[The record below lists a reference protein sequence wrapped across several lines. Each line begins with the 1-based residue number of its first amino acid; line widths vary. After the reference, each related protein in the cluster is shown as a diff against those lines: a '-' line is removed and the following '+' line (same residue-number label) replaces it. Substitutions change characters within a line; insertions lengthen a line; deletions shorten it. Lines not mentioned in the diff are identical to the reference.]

1 MTLSS
6 SQLRRAAALQEKIE
20 GLQDELA
27 QLLGGSSSK
36 GSKASKSYAASESSV
51 GEKPAKKKR
60 VMSAAAR
67 KKIADAQRKRWAKQK
82 AAAPAADKKT
92 K

>member
-20 GLQDELA
+20 GFQQELA
-27 QLLGGSSSK
+27 QLLGGSS
-36 GSKASKSYAASESSV
+36 KSSAASTTA
-51 GEKPAKKKR
+51 GEKPVKKKR
-60 VMSAAAR
+60 VMSASAR
-67 KKIADAQRKRWAKQK
+67 KKIADDQRKRWAKQK
-82 AAAPAADKKT
+82 GETPAAEKKA

>member
-1 MTLSS
+1 MILSS

-20 GLQDELA
+20 GLQQELA
-27 QLLGGSSSK
+27 HLLAGSS
-36 GSKASKSYAASESSV
+36 KSSAASTPA

-60 VMSAAAR
+60 IMSAAAR

-82 AAAPAADKKT
+82 GEPPAAEKKA

>member
-20 GLQDELA
+20 GFQQELA
-27 QLLGGSSSK
+27 QLLGGSS
-36 GSKASKSYAASESSV
+36 KSSAASTTA
-51 GEKPAKKKR
+51 GEKPVKKKR
-60 VMSAAAR
+60 VMSASAR

-82 AAAPAADKKT
+82 GETPAAEKKA

>member
-1 MTLSS
+1 MSLSS

-27 QLLGGSSSK
+27 QLLGGSSPK
-36 GSKASKSYAASESSV
+36 ASKASKASESSV

-82 AAAPAADKKT
+82 GETAPAEKKG

>member
-6 SQLRRAAALQEKIE
+6 SQLRRAAVLQEKIE
-20 GLQDELA
+20 GLQQELT
-27 QLLGGSSSK
+27 QLLGGSSKS
-36 GSKASKSYAASESSV
+36 SSASLPT
-51 GEKPAKKKR
+51 GEKPARKKR
-60 VMSAAAR
+60 IMSAAAR

-82 AAAPAADKKT
+82 GETPAAEKKA

>member
-1 MTLSS
+1 MSLSS

-20 GLQDELA
+20 GLQNELA
-27 QLLGGSSSK
+27 QLLGGSAKSS
-36 GSKASKSYAASESSV
+36 SASSSAT
-51 GEKPAKKKR
+51 EKPAKKKR

-82 AAAPAADKKT
+82 GEAPAEKKG

>member
-20 GLQDELA
+20 ALQEELN
-27 QLLGGSSSK
+27 QMLGSSPGTKS
-36 GSKASKSYAASESSV
+36 SAKAAAAD
-51 GEKPAKKKR
+51 KPAKKKR

-82 AAAPAADKKT
+82 SAAPVAAEKKA

>member
-20 GLQDELA
+20 GFQQELA
-27 QLLGGSSSK
+27 QLLGGSS
-36 GSKASKSYAASESSV
+36 KSSAASIPA

-82 AAAPAADKKT
+82 GETPAAAEKKA

>member
-20 GLQDELA
+20 GFQQELA
-27 QLLGGSSSK
+27 QLLGSSSK
-36 GSKASKSYAASESSV
+36 SFAAATPA
-51 GEKPAKKKR
+51 GEKPSKKKR

-82 AAAPAADKKT
+82 GETLAAEKKA

>member
-20 GLQDELA
+20 AMQDELA
-27 QLLGGSSSK
+27 QLLGGS
-36 GSKASKSYAASESSV
+36 ASAAPSV
-51 GEKPAKKKR
+51 EGKPGKKKR

-82 AAAPAADKKT
+82 SAAPAADKKA

>member
-20 GLQDELA
+20 GFQQELA
-27 QLLGGSSSK
+27 QLLGGSAKSS
-36 GSKASKSYAASESSV
+36 AAATPA

-82 AAAPAADKKT
+82 GETPAAEKKA

>member
-1 MTLSS
+1 MNLSS
-6 SQLRRAAALQEKIE
+6 TQLRRAAAIQEKIE
-20 GLQDELA
+20 ALESELA
-27 QLLGGSSSK
+27 QLLGGNSSKSSSK
-36 GSKASKSYAASESSV
+36 SSASSDT
-51 GEKPAKKKR
+51 EKPAKKKR

-82 AAAPAADKKT
+82 GEAPAAEKKG

>member
-1 MTLSS
+1 MILSS

-20 GLQDELA
+20 GLQQELA
-27 QLLGGSSSK
+27 QLLGGSS
-36 GSKASKSYAASESSV
+36 KSAPVE
-51 GEKPAKKKR
+51 GKPAKKKR

-82 AAAPAADKKT
+82 SAASAAPEKKA

>member
-6 SQLRRAAALQEKIE
+6 SQLRRAANLQEKIE
-20 GLQDELA
+20 VLQQELA
-27 QLLGGSSSK
+27 QLLGGSAKSS
-36 GSKASKSYAASESSV
+36 ASSAATA
-51 GEKPAKKKR
+51 EKPAKKKR

-82 AAAPAADKKT
+82 SAAAPVADKKA

>member
-1 MTLSS
+1 MILSS

-20 GLQDELA
+20 GFQQELA
-27 QLLGGSSSK
+27 QLLGGSS
-36 GSKASKSYAASESSV
+36 KSSAASIPA

-82 AAAPAADKKT
+82 GETPAAEKKT

>member
-1 MTLSS
+1 MILSS
-6 SQLRRAAALQEKIE
+6 SQLRRAATLQEKIE
-20 GLQDELA
+20 DLQQELA
-27 QLLGGSSSK
+27 QLLSGS
-36 GSKASKSYAASESSV
+36 SKASSSSTPSSKA
-51 GEKPAKKKR
+51 EKPAKKKR

-82 AAAPAADKKT
+82 GETPAPEKKA

>member
-1 MTLSS
+1 MILSS

-20 GLQDELA
+20 GLQQELA
-27 QLLGGSSSK
+27 HLLDGSS
-36 GSKASKSYAASESSV
+36 KSSAASTTA

-60 VMSAAAR
+60 IMSAAAR

-82 AAAPAADKKT
+82 GETPAAAEKKA

>member
-6 SQLRRAAALQEKIE
+6 SQLRRAAVLQEKIE
-20 GLQDELA
+20 GLQQELT
-27 QLLGGSSSK
+27 QLLGGSS
-36 GSKASKSYAASESSV
+36 KSSSSSLPT
-51 GEKPAKKKR
+51 GEKPARKKR
-60 VMSAAAR
+60 IMSAAAR

-82 AAAPAADKKT
+82 GETPAAEKKA

>member
-1 MTLSS
+1 MSLSS

-20 GLQDELA
+20 VLQVELS
-27 QLLGGSSSK
+27 QLLGGSSS
-36 GSKASKSYAASESSV
+36 AAPAAE
-51 GEKPAKKKR
+51 GKPGKKKR

-82 AAAPAADKKT
+82 SAAPAAEKKA

>member
-1 MTLSS
+1 MSLSS
-6 SQLRRAAALQEKIE
+6 SQLRRAATLQEKIE
-20 GLQDELA
+20 DLQQELA
-27 QLLGGSSSK
+27 QLLGGSSTAPAK
-36 GSKASKSYAASESSV
+36 

-60 VMSAAAR
+60 IMSAAAR

-82 AAAPAADKKT
+82 SAAPAAEKKA

>member
-27 QLLGGSSSK
+27 QLLGGSSAK
-36 GSKASKSYAASESSV
+36 ASKASKSSAASESSV

-82 AAAPAADKKT
+82 GETAAADKKA

>member
-6 SQLRRAAALQEKIE
+6 SQLRRAANLQEKIE
-20 GLQDELA
+20 VLQDELA
-27 QLLGGSSSK
+27 QLLGGS
-36 GSKASKSYAASESSV
+36 ASKSSKSSKSYSSSEFSV

-82 AAAPAADKKT
+82 GEAPPSDKKG

>member
-20 GLQDELA
+20 AMQSELA
-27 QLLGGSSSK
+27 QLLGGSVS
-36 GSKASKSYAASESSV
+36 AAPAAE
-51 GEKPAKKKR
+51 GKPGKKKR

-82 AAAPAADKKT
+82 SAAPAADKKA

>member
-1 MTLSS
+1 MSLSS
-6 SQLRRAAALQEKIE
+6 SNLRRAAALQEKIE
-20 GLQDELA
+20 AMQDELA
-27 QLLGGSSSK
+27 QLLGGS
-36 GSKASKSYAASESSV
+36 ASAAPSV
-51 GEKPAKKKR
+51 EGKPGKKKR

-82 AAAPAADKKT
+82 SGVPAADKKA

>member
-1 MTLSS
+1 MILSS
-6 SQLRRAAALQEKIE
+6 SQLRRAANLQEKIE

-27 QLLGGSSSK
+27 QLLSGSSA
-36 GSKASKSYAASESSV
+36 KASKSAKSSAASESSA

-82 AAAPAADKKT
+82 GEAPPAEKKG

>member
-20 GLQDELA
+20 ALQVELA
-27 QLLGGSSSK
+27 QLLGGSSKAPSTSS
-36 GSKASKSYAASESSV
+36 SKAD
-51 GEKPAKKKR
+51 KPEKKKR

-82 AAAPAADKKT
+82 SADPASEKKA

>member
-20 GLQDELA
+20 GLQQELA
-27 QLLGGSSSK
+27 QLLGGSS
-36 GSKASKSYAASESSV
+36 KSSAASTPA

-82 AAAPAADKKT
+82 GETPAAEKKA

>member
-1 MTLSS
+1 MILSS
-6 SQLRRAAALQEKIE
+6 SQLRRAATLQEKIE
-20 GLQDELA
+20 DLQQELA
-27 QLLGGSSSK
+27 QLLSGSSKS
-36 GSKASKSYAASESSV
+36 SKSSDSSTPA

-82 AAAPAADKKT
+82 GETPAAEKKA